1 MSLSVAPVP
10 ERETRANDQ
19 ASRTPVILELFT
31 SEGCSSCPPADALL
45 ASLEEQQPV
54 PGAEIIALEEHV
66 DYWNHLGWT
75 DPFSS
80 EQWTERQQA
89 YAASHNSQSV
99 YTPQIVVNGRTEFVG
114 SRAQEARQTIAAS
127 ASQLQTEISLTPRNS
142 DKSDREQF
150 NVSVGKLAGTAAS
163 DTPEVWIAITEKG
176 LHSSVSGGENAG
188 HDLHHASISA
198 PTSASS
204 PSSRKSA
211 AATSSAPPPPPSS
224 HKSAKFLL
232 QCGTGYEVWLCGA
245 LQGAAWSRSARAVRE
260 RSAESP
266 ACRTPRRPV
275 RVRVARCA
283 GAGCTRRSGRSAWRG

>member
-1 MSLSVAPVP
+1 LRLLLAVTSLLVAALASLHFFAPTTSGQ
-10 ERETRANDQ
+10 EAGANTQ
-19 ASRTPVILELFT
+19 ASRAPVVLELFT

-45 ASLEEQQPV
+45 ASLEDQQPV

-89 YAASHNSQSV
+89 YAASHNGQSGV
-99 YTPQIVVNGRTEFVG
+99 YTPQIVVNGRIEFVG

-127 ASQLQTEISLTPRNS
+127 LSQLQTEISLTLLTSNKR
-142 DKSDREQF
+142 DREQF

-188 HDLHHASISA
+188 HDLHHASIVRLLRKLGTANKSNA
-198 PTSASS
+198 PSFAAQPELKLDPAWKRPNLRVVAFVQEKHSRHVVGATSA
-204 PSSRKSA
+204 
-211 AATSSAPPPPPSS
+211 T
-224 HKSAKFLL
+224 L
-232 QCGTGYEVWLCGA
+232 Q
-245 LQGAAWSRSARAVRE
+245 
-260 RSAESP
+260 P
-266 ACRTPRRPV
+266 
-275 RVRVARCA
+275 
-283 GAGCTRRSGRSAWRG
+283 